1 MLGLAW
7 GLYIVAGMRN
17 LKSIAIGAA
26 LFTAATGVGC
36 SNDDN
41 TGPLG
46 NVDSLVILQRPKRN
60 DMGDIFQYTS
70 YVPTAR
76 LVKLS
81 PPTADGTLTT
91 LCCDKAGAEFQ
102 NIDISSYDISFDAK
116 EIVFA
121 GKLNGN
127 EHYGLFRVTLE
138 TGAVEQIQTD
148 PGRDYNNPIY
158 LPGNKVMFTTNLAV
172 NNTALDPVTN
182 APIDM
187 NPAQHRDEYE
197 RGTTLQVGT
206 INIDGTGEVLGPRN
220 LSHRT
225 FPTLTSDGRVMLTQW
240 DHLGPVNAGH
250 LMFMNTDMTA
260 LREAFGKE
268 GTGASNSTL
277 KAQEIAPGRFVAIA
291 TSRDRT
297 IQAGALIDIRLGTP
311 SNFKDGIKADTAMSE
326 ANASYVML
334 TPDVPT
340 DREPSANTIGRYYD
354 AYPLNAKAQPD
365 LLVSWADGPVES
377 GVLGSAGLA
386 ANFGVYLYDTKTL
399 QRHPILDDPEM
410 WDIFPRPLMP
420 RNAPA
425 STSSS
430 IDANLG
436 GQALIGAMDVY
447 KSSLTTFQDGSI
459 YGVRIMEG
467 FSSEEG
473 FPEMFGTTMF
483 EGQANLGV
491 ARVASDGSWL
501 ATVPAN
507 VPLHLQAVDVFGM
520 SRENEPVWVS
530 SRPGE
535 SRVCGGCHESRSE
548 TTVINPGITQAAAIG
563 PTPAMGLVE
572 RKRRMS
578 SDAELSAINT
588 APDRL
593 IGMAWD
599 KAIQPVFNANCVGC
613 HNGVAGPANPTYQIV
628 DPMTGAIVSTFTFDL
643 TNKPVTI
650 DYGMGDVQEYPAS
663 YVSMAGP
670 DMEAIEMGNL
680 MVTGVLPCKTVGGQP
695 TLQCMEPQNSRDS
708 YVIRLVNPTQIFPSP
723 SGQRAFSTSP
733 HSSVGYD
740 SGRDLTA
747 TEFYKLI
754 LAADMGVNYYAREN
768 NPGLNRY

>member
-1 MLGLAW
+1 
-7 GLYIVAGMRN
+7 MRN
-17 LKSIAIGAA
+17 IKSIAIGAA
-26 LFTAATGVGC
+26 LFTSVFGGGC
-36 SNDDN
+36 GNSDDS
-41 TGPLG
+41 GPLG

-91 LCCDKAGAEFQ
+91 LCCDKAGAEFAD
-102 NIDISSYDISFDAK
+102 IDISSYDISFDAK
-116 EIVFA
+116 EIVFS
-121 GKLNGN
+121 GKLKGSDR
-127 EHYGLFRVTLE
+127 YGLFRLTLE
-138 TGAVEQIQTD
+138 SGAVTQIATD
-148 PGRDYNNPIY
+148 PGRDYVNPIY
-158 LPGNKVMFTTNLAV
+158 LPGDKVMFQTNLAV
-172 NNTALDPVTN
+172 NNMAMDPVANT
-182 APIDM
+182 PIDA
-187 NPAQHRDEYE
+187 NPAQHVDEYE
-197 RGTTLQVGT
+197 RGTTLQMGTVGL
-206 INIDGTGEVLGPRN
+206 DGTGEVLGPRN

-225 FPTLTSDGRVMLTQW
+225 FPTLTSDGRVMFTQW

-250 LMFMNTDMTA
+250 LMFMNTDMTE

-277 KAQEIAPGRFVAIA
+277 KAREISPGRFVGIA

-297 IQAGALIDIRLGTP
+297 IQSGALIDIRLGMP
-311 SNFKDGIKADTAMSE
+311 STKNGVLRADTAMSE

-354 AYPLNAKAQPD
+354 AFPLNAGEHPD

-377 GVLGSAGLA
+377 SVLGSAGIS

-410 WDIFPRPLMP
+410 WDIFARPLMP
-420 RNAPA
+420 RSAPA
-425 STSSS
+425 VTSSS
-430 IDANLG
+430 IDNSLG
-436 GQALIGAMDVY
+436 GQAMVGAMNVY
-447 KSSLTTFQDGSI
+447 ESSLTTFQPGSI

-473 FPEMFGTTMF
+473 FPEDFGTTMF

-507 VPLHLQAVDVFGM
+507 VPLHLQAIDVFGM
-520 SRENEPVWVS
+520 SRENEPVWFS
-530 SRPGE
+530 ARPGE
-535 SRVCGGCHESRSE
+535 SRVCGGCHENRAT

-563 PTPAMGLVE
+563 PTDAKGLVS
-572 RKRRMS
+572 RARRIS
-578 SDAELSAINT
+578 TDAELSSPTT

-593 IGMAWD
+593 VGMAWN
-599 KAIQPVFNANCVGC
+599 KAIQPVFDAKCVSC
-613 HNGVAGPANPTYQIV
+613 HDGTPSAANPTYQIV
-628 DPMTGAIVSTFTFDL
+628 DPTTGTMVAQFTFNL
-643 TNKPVTI
+643 TATPVSI
-650 DYGMGDVQEYPAS
+650 DYGMGEVQEWPAS
-663 YVSMAGP
+663 YLSMAGP

-680 MVTGVLPCKTVGGQP
+680 MVTGTLPCKTVGGQP

-708 YVIRLVNPTQIFPSP
+708 YVIRLVNPTQLFPTP
-723 SGQRAFSTSP
+723 STTRAFNTSP
-733 HSSVGYD
+733 HSSVGYTE
-740 SGRDLTA
+740 LTSA
-747 TEFYKLI
+747 EFYKLI

-768 NPGLNRY
+768 NPMLNRY